1 MIHSQE
7 LDYRKAKGIP
17 YDASIA
23 GNRWVVNVAGWR
35 TAVIEINSY
44 AAWATCTFDI
54 KRGNNPNG
62 PFFARSTPVTIGV
75 PGAGT
80 SNISAVLTLDEEYLI
95 VSTNTTESTTVN
107 IKVFLK
113 DRTQ

>member
-1 MIHSQE
+1 MIQSQ
-7 LDYRKAKGIP
+7 LIDYRTAKGYP

-23 GNRWVVNVAGWR
+23 GNRWVVPVAGWR
-35 TAVIEINSY
+35 TAVVQIDSES
-44 AAWATCTFDI
+44 AWATAIFGI

-62 PFFARSTPVTIGV
+62 PFFDRSTPVTLGV
-75 PGAGT
+75 PASGT
-80 SNISAVLTLDEEYLI
+80 SNISAALTLDEEYLI
-95 VSTNTTESTTVN
+95 VTTNTVESITVN